1 VGQGEA
7 WIDDVRLYDLRF
19 SKEQRYQISKRLY
32 AAKTALEEGELMDCQ
47 RLIDG
52 YWPRLFVE
60 QAPSASIASKS
71 TDVTPTSKE
80 AAGDEKG
87 LSDRLRGI
95 VPRILR

>member
-1 VGQGEA
+1 
-7 WIDDVRLYDLRF
+7 VRLYDLRF

-32 AAKTALEEGELMDCQ
+32 AAKTALEEGQLMDCQ

-60 QAPSASIASKS
+60 QAPIASIASKP
-71 TDVTPTSKE
+71 TDVTPTATDAE
-80 AAGDEKG
+80 GEKG